1 MLAGFVQSEHPSPER
16 EGNVRQYF
24 EPKGISKPTVR
35 REICTKQVPLPQNP
49 SLQEEGQHENCI
61 RHKC

>member
-1 MLAGFVQSEHPSPER
+1 MLAGFVRSEHPSPER
-16 EGNVRQYF
+16 EGNIEQYF

-49 SLQEEGQHENCI
+49 SLQGERQQ
-61 RHKC
+61 